1 MLRYML
7 DTSVCIDALRRRPRF
22 RARFRELGAQ
32 LSISAITLGELLH
45 GAYRSARVAE
55 NLASVERFCARLDV
69 LPFAERAAAQF
80 GQIHAELAR
89 DGRVIGAYDLLI
101 GSHARSEALILV
113 TENRREFDRI
123 PGLLVESWT

>member
-7 DTSVCIDALRRRPRF
+7 DTSVCIDALRRRPLF